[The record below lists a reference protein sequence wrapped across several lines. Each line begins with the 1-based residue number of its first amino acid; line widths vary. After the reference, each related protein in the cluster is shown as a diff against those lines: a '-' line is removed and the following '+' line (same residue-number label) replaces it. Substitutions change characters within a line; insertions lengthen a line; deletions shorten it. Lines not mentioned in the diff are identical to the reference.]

1 MSIRDK
7 IDFVKIDTEGYD
19 LQVLKGMKKTIKKYK
34 PVFLIEYNKLLY
46 SKIVKELKNYF
57 QYYYNL
63 EKNLLIKIKK
73 IDPINFDRFG
83 HLNSLSIRNIYFIH
97 KDKKY

>member
-1 MSIRDK
+1 
-7 IDFVKIDTEGYD
+7 
-19 LQVLKGMKKTIKKYK
+19 MKRTIKKYK
-34 PVFLIEYNKLLY
+34 PVFLIEYNNLLH

-57 QYYYNL
+57 PYYYNL

-73 IDPINFDRFG
+73 INPINFDRFG
-83 HLNSLSIRNIYFIH
+83 HLNPLSVRNIYFIH